1 MKNSHTLR
9 HAALVLGGLL
19 SLAFGAVL
27 APAADQPALQPRA
40 DHAPALP
47 VSTSIAKVDGEKGPY
62 VLSVKNTG
70 AHALKV
76 HVAVVES
83 VKSHAKPRDRKHEYT
98 IEAGAAASI
107 EELAAGDKVTVSAE
121 GFASVELTV
130 P

>member
-1 MKNSHTLR
+1 MKNSHSLR

-19 SLAFGAVL
+19 SFAFGAVL
-27 APAADQPALQPRA
+27 APAADQPVLRALA
-40 DHAPALP
+40 DKAPALP
-47 VSTSIAKVDGEKGPY
+47 VSSTFTKVEGEKGPY
-62 VLSVKNTG
+62 VLAVKNTG

-121 GFASVELTV
+121 GFEPLELTV